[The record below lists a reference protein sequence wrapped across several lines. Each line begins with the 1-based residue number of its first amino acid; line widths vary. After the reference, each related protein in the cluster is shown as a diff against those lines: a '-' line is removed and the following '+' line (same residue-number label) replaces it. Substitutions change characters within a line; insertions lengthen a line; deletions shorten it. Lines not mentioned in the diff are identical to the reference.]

1 MKILVLVL
9 IGVPVMLLFVGAFVI
24 NQVIKE
30 IDLHFENDDDD
41 YLN

>member
-1 MKILVLVL
+1 MKVLVL
-9 IGVPVMLLFVGAFVI
+9 LFIAVPVMLLFVGAFVI

-30 IDLHFENDDDD
+30 IDLHFDNDDDE